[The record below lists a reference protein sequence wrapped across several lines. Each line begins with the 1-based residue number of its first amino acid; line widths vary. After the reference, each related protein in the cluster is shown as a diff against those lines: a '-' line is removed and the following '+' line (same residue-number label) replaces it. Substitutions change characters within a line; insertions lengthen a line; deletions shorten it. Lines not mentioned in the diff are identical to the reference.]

1 MGKIQVL
8 SEQIANRIAAGE
20 VVERPASIVKELVEN
35 SLDANASAI
44 TVSILDGGIREI
56 RVTDNGEGIAE
67 EDMPLTILKHATSKI
82 YKLQDLDRIYS
93 MGFRGEALA
102 SIAAVS
108 MLSIKSRVRASDAG
122 TELSAKG
129 GKIEYIRQAGLPEG
143 TSVIVE
149 NLFYNTP
156 ARLKFLKKPGSEA
169 AAISDIVSRL
179 ILARPDISLRYTA
192 NEKSLYHSPGSWELL
207 DAICAVYGQQMRDR
221 VIPVDYKI
229 NQIHVLGYIGAPDF
243 TYKTQ
248 KNGSLF
254 INQRYIRS
262 EVIQA
267 AILRA
272 YGERI
277 LRGNFPFYT
286 LHLNM
291 DLSDVDV
298 NVHPNKL
305 TVHFSDENAVEYAVV
320 NAVSDA
326 LSRQYSP
333 VVSQFQ
339 SPERNVSY
347 EQLKIAEDLPK
358 PEDVPNLEFGSG
370 FSAQEKLSSEEDW
383 KIPSDSELEEGIEE
397 IMRLTTEHKK
407 KGPFEI
413 NAPSEISVS
422 EPPKDFSLALERAG
436 QKRGTPPA
444 ASQPTLISNLPEV
457 RILGVA
463 FSTYIIAEAGEQLY
477 FIDQHAAHERK
488 IYDALMQGLEKKAVS
503 QRLLV
508 PETYRLTHEEQV
520 RLEENLDILAQMG
533 FEVRLSVPLVCEIH
547 AVPQILGEVNAVATL
562 EDVLASLTSKGAPE
576 MVRKDRIAKGACKRA
591 IKAGQPIMESDIK
604 NLVKYF
610 LQSGKIPNCPHG
622 RPIAV
627 CIPKKELEISFKRRV

>member
-35 SLDANASAI
+35 SLDAKATAI

-56 RVTDNGEGIAE
+56 RVTDNGEGISS

-82 YKLQDLDRIYS
+82 YTLQDLERIYS

-108 MLSIKSRVRASDAG
+108 MLTIKSRVPESDAG
-122 TELSAKG
+122 TELFAKG
-129 GKIEYIRQAGLPEG
+129 GKVEYIREAGTPEG
-143 TSVIVE
+143 TSVVVE

-179 ILARPDISLRYTA
+179 ILARPDISLRYTVG
-192 NEKSLYHSPGSWELL
+192 EKTLYHSPGNGEML
-207 DAICAVYGQQMRDR
+207 DSICSVYGQEMRR
-221 VIPVDYKI
+221 HLIAVDYRL
-229 NQIHVLGYIGAPDF
+229 NQIHVTGYIGAPTL

-262 EVIQA
+262 DMIQGA
-267 AILRA
+267 VMRA
-272 YGERI
+272 YGERL
-277 LRGNFPFYT
+277 LRGNFPFYV

-291 DLSDVDV
+291 DLSSVDV

-305 TVHFSDENAVEYAVV
+305 TVHFSDENAVEYVV
-320 NAVSDA
+320 INAVADA
-326 LSRQYSP
+326 LQKQHSP
-333 VVSQFQ
+333 LMQAFLR
-339 SPERNVSY
+339 PESKEEASY
-347 EQLKIAEDLPK
+347 EELSVQ
-358 PEDVPNLEFGSG
+358 GSG
-370 FSAQEKLSSEEDW
+370 PAESMPDLQFCSKEGDIPSPASEEW
-383 KIPSDSELEEGIEE
+383 LQNSDLEGSIEK
-397 IMRLTTEHKK
+397 IMRMASEYKK
-407 KGPFEI
+407 NGPLEI
-413 NAPSEISVS
+413 NASSEISFA
-422 EPPKDFSLALERAG
+422 EPQDHFSLAFEQAIQRDKQQA
-436 QKRGTPPA
+436 PA
-444 ASQPTLISNLPEV
+444 EQPMLISNLPDS
-457 RILGVA
+457 RIIGVA
-463 FSTYIIAEAGEQLY
+463 FSTYIIAEAGESLY

-488 IYDALMQGLEKKAVS
+488 IYDALMRGLEERVVS

-508 PETYRLTHEEQV
+508 AQTHSISHEEQ
-520 RLEENLDILAQMG
+520 LLLKENLSLLAQMG
-533 FEVRLSVPLVCEIH
+533 FEIEVGQLQCKVY
-547 AVPQILGEVNAVATL
+547 AVPQILGEVNVSATL
-562 EDVLASLTSKGAPE
+562 EDILSSLVDAGVPE

-591 IKAGQPIMESDIK
+591 IKGGQTMVESDIRE
-604 NLVKYF
+604 LIRYF
-610 LQSGKIPNCPHG
+610 LESGTIPNCPHG

-627 CIPKKELEISFKRRV
+627 CIPKKDLEISFRRRV